1 MCDESSYISKPIST
15 IQELVHWD
23 FPSTSNLT
31 IPLSYFS
38 DFLNDFGFIRKS
50 SGLPKVI
57 YCHDMAGGYL
67 SSDRTV
73 NFTCVFPAF
82 RFVHWHLVDIFIYFS
97 HQFITIPPVSWIN
110 LAHRQGVSVYGTV
123 IMESVEC
130 DGFKFIFMGSSEHY
144 RDVNKISNYKDFAI
158 RLDQIRRVVG
168 FEGWFINFEISLPWI
183 CIVLYLRYDAL
194 TWSGHLSFQNELTEE
209 NLPYMK
215 ASGSGLFL
223 NYNWN
228 PVKLRQSQEI
238 AVNSSMST
246 KVFVGIDCFGRGC
259 IGGGGFGTVEALKV
273 VLDINASRLDRP
285 LSVALFAPGWVFE
298 KCDLTEA
305 AGDPIKAFSLLAEMN
320 TKFWSY
326 LSPLICRLRGLSSI
340 DNVTMLYKPTLPS
353 LPVIQLPCDLCE
365 KYDSDILFC
374 TTCCSGQGLLPPK
387 PSTAQNEMI
396 LQYGSQMGR
405 QQIFPTCR
413 ELNKSLTD
421 NDMTK
426 FSFSAVQILETGYEK
441 FTGTCLCIR
450 FEQSDIVVDFEQQ
463 KSNDSLMELFL
474 FGRNSFISDKAQFK
488 LAITPYTLNKETS
501 LPSEQRLDHKI
512 GLKLFV
518 DTFHFPDKNDGEINF
533 KRTFLTADEE
543 KIELKNNIP
552 WSVLHYN
559 VTGLIFDPNKNISES
574 ERFSNTTSSSHCIHL
589 HRIGLTWSWNSILHT
604 YDKSIMKFNGFLI
617 GLIEL
622 RDPQWPLENYFE

>member
-168 FEGWFINFEISLPWI
+168 FEGWFINFEISLPWEEI
-183 CIVLYLRYDAL
+183 ATIRDRIKKFLRMLRNLGSEVIWYDAL

-228 PVKLRQSQEI
+228 PVKLRRSQEV

-273 VLDINASRLDRP
+273 VLDINASRPDRP

-405 QQIFPTCR
+405 QQ
-413 ELNKSLTD
+413 
-421 NDMTK
+421 
-426 FSFSAVQILETGYEK
+426 AVQILETGYEK

-450 FEQSDIVVDFEQQ
+450 FEQSDKVVDFEQQ

-543 KIELKNNIP
+543 RIELKNNIP

-559 VTGLIFDPNKNISES
+559 VTDLIFDPNKNISES
-574 ERFSNTTSSSHCIHL
+574 EKFSNTTSSSHCIHL